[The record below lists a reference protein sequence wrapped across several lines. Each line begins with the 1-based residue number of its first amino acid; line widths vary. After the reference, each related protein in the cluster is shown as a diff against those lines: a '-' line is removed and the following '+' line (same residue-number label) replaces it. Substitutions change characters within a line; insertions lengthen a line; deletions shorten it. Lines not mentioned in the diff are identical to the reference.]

1 MKYEKP
7 IINIT
12 FLREEDMILTSLIS
26 EGGDYTDP
34 DFQNGL
40 DDQMWKGEHN

>member
-12 FLREEDMILTSLIS
+12 FLSGDDMILTSLVN

-34 DFQNGL
+34 NFPDGL
-40 DDQMWKGEHN
+40 DGKM